1 MPLFA
6 AILHGPESSS
16 KLSDCFHTAEVAGSN
31 PASPT
36 LKIQPALSL
45 RHNVSPAKR
54 SVKLTLSWSAV
65 VIRSV
70 SCCVDRGASPEAGGP
85 PPLPPATDCG
95 VFVATTP
102 AHVSARAGAERSL
115 STAYPEHLGINLYWR
130 SIVGGR

>member
-70 SCCVDRGASPEAGGP
+70 LCCVDRGASPEAGDL
-85 PPLPPATDCG
+85 LPFPRPAIAASSSQQHQLMCLHALAPNG
-95 VFVATTP
+95 
-102 AHVSARAGAERSL
+102 
-115 STAYPEHLGINLYWR
+115 AYPRPIQNIWG
-130 SIVGGR
+130 